1 MKQISLSILLTLLM
15 SMAGIK
21 AYAYDIAVEN
31 ADGVTIYYNYYNEGK
46 ELQVTFL
53 SSEIFYQKNAYVGNV
68 VIPEEVTYMNR
79 TRKVTSIG
87 SDAFKYSSLTSVTIP
102 NSVTSIGSYAFESC
116 YSLTSVKLCF
126 RELLQPYLREHPQ
139 QRDIHWRRSFP
150 RLSWPDLR
158 DYFGHNCMA

>member
-31 ADGVTIYYNYYNEGK
+31 ADGVNIYYNYYNEGK
-46 ELQVTFL
+46 ELEVTFL
-53 SSEIFYQKNAYVGNV
+53 SSNHSYQDNKNAYVGNV

-102 NSVTSIGSYAFESC
+102 NSVTSIGGSAFYYCSSLTSVTIPNSVTSIGSYAFEYC
-116 YSLTSVKLCF
+116 
-126 RELLQPYLREHPQ
+126 
-139 QRDIHWRRSFP
+139 I
-150 RLSWPDLR
+150 
-158 DYFGHNCMA
+158 